1 MPMKG
6 FNRKEGQLF
15 IDDISLKDVAKK
27 FGTPVYV
34 YSANKLKENLNNYL
48 SSVRKEDKVCY
59 SVKSNSNIH
68 ILSLL
73 SGLGSGFDVV
83 SGNELK
89 RCLEAGAKPEDIVF
103 SGVGKTE
110 EEIRLAINAGIFSIN
125 IESEEELERI
135 INTSKD
141 LKKQA
146 ECIIRI
152 NPDLSSESH
161 PYIQTGLKTSKFG
174 VLKERVDSMARK
186 ASESGSVNLKG
197 IASHVG
203 SQIFDKELIL
213 ENLNILIEIS
223 THITAQGHNLRYM
236 DLGGGFGISY
246 KEEKE
251 LNIDEVLSEIISVLE
266 PLNLNL
272 ILEPGRSISGN
283 TGVLLSK
290 IEYLKETPDL
300 NFAVID
306 SGMNDF
312 LRPSLYEAWH
322 DISAV
327 ETTDKKELLYKVV
340 GPVCESGDTFG
351 EERLLSLD
359 ENSILAIHDAG
370 AYGHAM
376 SSNYNSRLKSSE
388 ILIEDKEIKVIRRR
402 ETFDDLLRQE
412 RDV

>member
-1 MPMKG
+1 
-6 FNRKEGQLF
+6 
-15 IDDISLKDVAKK
+15 
-27 FGTPVYV
+27 
-34 YSANKLKENLNNYL
+34 
-48 SSVRKEDKVCY
+48 
-59 SVKSNSNIH
+59 
-68 ILSLL
+68 
-73 SGLGSGFDVV
+73 
-83 SGNELK
+83 
-89 RCLEAGAKPEDIVF
+89 
-103 SGVGKTE
+103 
-110 EEIRLAINAGIFSIN
+110 
-125 IESEEELERI
+125 
-135 INTSKD
+135 
-141 LKKQA
+141 
-146 ECIIRI
+146 
-152 NPDLSSESH
+152 
-161 PYIQTGLKTSKFG
+161 
-174 VLKERVDSMARK
+174 MARK

-213 ENLNILIEIS
+213 ENLNLLIEIS
-223 THITAQGHNLRYM
+223 THLTKQGHNLRYL

-246 KEEKE
+246 QEEKE
-251 LNIDEVLSEIISVLE
+251 LKIDEVLTEIISILE

-283 TGVLLSK
+283 AGVLLSK
-290 IEYLKETPDL
+290 VEYLKKTPDL

-312 LRPSLYEAWH
+312 LRPSLYQAWH
-322 DISAV
+322 DISVV
-327 ETTDKKELLYKVV
+327 ETKDKKELFYKVV

-388 ILIEDKEIKVIRRR
+388 ILIEDEEIKVIRRR

>member
-1 MPMKG
+1 MKG

-135 INTSKD
+135 INISKD

-146 ECIIRI
+146 ECTIRI

-174 VLKERVDSMARK
+174 VLKEKVDSMARK
-186 ASESGSVNLKG
+186 ATASGSVNLKG

-223 THITAQGHNLRYM
+223 THITAQGHNLRYV

-251 LNIDEVLSEIISVLE
+251 LNVDEVLSEIISVLE

-312 LRPSLYEAWH
+312 LRPSLYQAWH
-322 DISAV
+322 DISVV

-376 SSNYNSRLKSSE
+376 SSNYNSRPKSSE

>member
-1 MPMKG
+1 MKG

-15 IDDISLKDVAKK
+15 IDDISLKDIAKK

-83 SGNELK
+83 SGNELR
-89 RCLEAGAKPEDIVF
+89 RCLEAGAKAENIVF
-103 SGVGKTE
+103 SGVGKTK
-110 EEIRLAINAGIFSIN
+110 EEIRLAINTGIFSIN

-135 INTSKD
+135 INISKD
-141 LKKQA
+141 LKKQV

-174 VLKERVDSMARK
+174 VLKEKVDSMARK

-213 ENLNILIEIS
+213 ENLNLLIEIS
-223 THITAQGHNLRYM
+223 THLTKQGHNLRYL

-246 KEEKE
+246 QEEKE
-251 LNIDEVLSEIISVLE
+251 LKIDEVLTEIISVLE

-283 TGVLLSK
+283 AGVLLSK
-290 IEYLKETPDL
+290 IEYLKKTPDL

-322 DISAV
+322 DISVV
-327 ETTDKKELLYKVV
+327 ETKDKKELFYKVV

-359 ENSILAIHDAG
+359 ENSILAIHDVG
-370 AYGHAM
+370 AYGHVM
-376 SSNYNSRLKSSE
+376 SSNYNSRLRPPE
-388 ILIEDKEIKVIRRR
+388 ILVEGQEIKVIRRR

>member
-1 MPMKG
+1 MKG
-6 FNRKEGQLF
+6 FNRKERQLF
-15 IDDISLKDVAKK
+15 IDDVSLKDIVKK

-34 YSANKLKENLNNYL
+34 YSANKLKENLNNYV

-73 SGLGSGFDVV
+73 SELGSGFDVV
-83 SGNELK
+83 SGNELR

-103 SGVGKTE
+103 SGVGKTK
-110 EEIRLAINAGIFSIN
+110 EEIRLAISAGIFSIN

-135 INTSKD
+135 INISKD

-146 ECIIRI
+146 ECTIRI

-174 VLKERVDSMARK
+174 VLKEKVDSMTRK
-186 ASESGSVNLKG
+186 ASESGSVNIKG

-213 ENLNILIEIS
+213 ENLNLLIEIS
-223 THITAQGHNLRYM
+223 THLTKQGHNLRYL

-246 KEEKE
+246 QEEKE
-251 LNIDEVLSEIISVLE
+251 LKIDEVLTEIISVLE

-283 TGVLLSK
+283 AGVLLSK
-290 IEYLKETPDL
+290 VEYLKKTPDL

-312 LRPSLYEAWH
+312 LRPSLYQAWH
-322 DISAV
+322 DISVV
-327 ETTDKKELLYKVV
+327 ETKDKKELFYKVV

-388 ILIEDKEIKVIRRR
+388 ILIEDEEIKVIRRR

>member
-1 MPMKG
+1 L
-6 FNRKEGQLF
+6 EIF
-15 IDDISLKDVAKK
+15 IILSNSFSDSI
-27 FGTPVYV
+27 
-34 YSANKLKENLNNYL
+34 LKENLNNYL

-83 SGNELK
+83 SGNELR

-110 EEIRLAINAGIFSIN
+110 EELALAIKKNIFSIN
-125 IESEEELERI
+125 IESEEELDRI
-135 INTSKD
+135 IQTAKD
-141 LKKQA
+141 LEKKAQYM
-146 ECIIRI
+146 IRI
-152 NPDLSSESH
+152 NPDISSESH

-174 VLKERVDSMARK
+174 ILREGIDSLVEK
-186 ASESGSVNLKG
+186 ASKSGLINLKG

-203 SQIFDKELIL
+203 SQIFNKELIF
-213 ENLNILIEIS
+213 ENLNLLIEIANNL
-223 THITAQGHNLRYM
+223 IRQGHALSYI
-236 DLGGGFGISY
+236 DLGGGLGISY
-246 KEEKE
+246 QEEKE
-251 LNIDEVLSEIISVLE
+251 LKPRAVLEEVISKLE

-272 ILEPGRSISGN
+272 LLEPGRSISGN

-290 IEYLKETPDL
+290 VEYLKKTSDL

-306 SGMNDF
+306 SGMNDL
-312 LRPSLYEAWH
+312 LRPSLYQAWH
-322 DISAV
+322 NISVV
-327 ETTDKKELLYKVV
+327 ETNNQKELSYEVV

-351 EERLLSLD
+351 EDRILSLNED
-359 ENSILAIHDAG
+359 SILAIHDAG
-370 AYGHAM
+370 AYGHVM
-376 SSNYNSRLKSSE
+376 SSNYNSRLRPPE
-388 ILIEDKEIKVIRRR
+388 ILVEGQEIKVIRRR

>member
-15 IDDISLKDVAKK
+15 IDDISLKDVVKK

-174 VLKERVDSMARK
+174 VLKEKVDSMTRK
-186 ASESGSVNLKG
+186 ATASGSVNLKG

-213 ENLNILIEIS
+213 ENLNLLIEIS
-223 THITAQGHNLRYM
+223 AHITAQGHNLRCV

-290 IEYLKETPDL
+290 IEYLKKTPDL

-359 ENSILAIHDAG
+359 ENSILAIHDVG
-370 AYGHAM
+370 AYGHVM